1 MRRMEDEMVEEEER
15 EIGNSVIAG
24 RRKPSD
30 AAGKRRK
37 QWLCMEVR
45 QGKKRE
51 KQTERK
57 RQLCKNCH
65 YFKKK
70 YTSRSIFML
79 DKPDTMNM
87 SNRRI
92 HT

>member
-37 QWLCMEVR
+37 Q
-45 QGKKRE
+45 
-51 KQTERK
+51 
-57 RQLCKNCH
+57 
-65 YFKKK
+65 
-70 YTSRSIFML
+70 
-79 DKPDTMNM
+79 
-87 SNRRI
+87 
-92 HT
+92 